1 MLSQA
6 NINRA
11 LTERALAKTAGAA
24 HMSKHAENWFS
35 ADNYNNLKN
44 IGIGAGTAALAGGA
58 AYAASGL
65 IPGLKK
71 KRLAR
76 ALMALGVG
84 GAAGGAAGY
93 YGNTIQDYFG
103 DKLDNH
109 RARELQAKDKR
120 EALRKGTQAA
130 TDAINNDPKN
140 LLGPTFP
147 RQFVPNYAALLEA
160 HENANTPKSGL
171 WNSLK
176 NIAGETGNDFKDLY
190 YGSKNMSS
198 AEGQS
203 RKTLQERM
211 GAQKDNRAYNS
222 AVKVKAKDKA
232 KADDAAAIKINA
244 EHNASKDYNASKG
257 QSKTQSFHGYH
268 PSRNLYMNKRAWKV
282 PGSPWLST
290 DPKGTFEDYARLW
303 KDNKETLKAH
313 FGVGMPDYSTRTDG
327 DTTSIQYGFA
337 EKPTLQQIREFDGSG
352 KGTHT
357 NKHSI
362 KAMQAREEA
371 RKSGKQSGNWFT
383 ANNNSNLKDIGIGV
397 GTGALTYGATG
408 LIPGLKQKRLA
419 RALIA
424 LTAGGAAGYY
434 GSDIRGQA

>member
-1 MLSQA
+1 MLSQE

-24 HMSKHAENWFS
+24 HMSKYAENWFS

-65 IPGLKK
+65 IPSLKK

-76 ALMALGVG
+76 AMMALGVG

-109 RARELQAKDKR
+109 RARELRAKEKR
-120 EALRKGTQAA
+120 EALSKGTQAA
-130 TDAINNDPKN
+130 TDSINNDPKR
-140 LLGPTFP
+140 LLGPTLP
-147 RQFVPNYAALLEA
+147 GQGVPNYAAQLEA
-160 HENANTPKSGL
+160 YENDNTPKSGL

-176 NIAGETGNDFKDLY
+176 NIARETGNDFTDLY

-198 AEGQS
+198 AEGQY
-203 RKTLQERM
+203 RTTLDERM
-211 GAQKDNRAYNS
+211 GAKKQIRTDHAT
-222 AVKVKAKDKA
+222 AKA
-232 KADDAAAIKINA
+232 KAVAKAKSDDAAAIQMNKN
-244 EHNASKDYNASKG
+244 HNEA
-257 QSKTQSFHGYH
+257 QSKTGSFRGYH
-268 PSRNLYMNKRAWKV
+268 PSRNLYMNKRANW
-282 PGSPWLST
+282 WN
-290 DPKGTFEDYARLW
+290 DIKGTLG
-303 KDNKETLKAH
+303 AH
-313 FGVGMPDYSTRTDG
+313 FNIGQPDYSTRTDG
-327 DTTSIQYGFA
+327 DTTSIQYDFA
-337 EKPTLQQIREFDGSG
+337 KKPTLEQISAFDGSKGG

-357 NKHSI
+357 DKYTM
-362 KAMQAREEA
+362 AEMQAREEA
-371 RKSGKQSGNWFT
+371 RKSGKQYPGSGNWFT

-397 GTGALTYGATG
+397 GTGALAYGATG
-408 LIPGLKQKRLA
+408 LIPSLKKKRLT

-434 GSDIRGQA
+434 GSNMRGQA